1 MSRPGG
7 LGNARPADDEVN
19 LLVAGVKA
27 DLENKAGRTFAD
39 LKPVSYATQVVAGIN
54 YFVKIAVA
62 EGEYIH
68 ARIYRDLQRN
78 VSVHSVQTGKSET
91 DELEYF

>member
-1 MSRPGG
+1 M
-7 LGNARPADDEVN
+7 
-19 LLVAGVKA
+19 KA

-78 VSVHSVQTGKSET
+78 VSVHSVQTDKSET
-91 DELEYF
+91 DELAYF

>member
-19 LLVAGVKA
+19 LIVASVKA

-39 LKPVSYATQVVAGIN
+39 LKPVSYATQVG
-54 YFVKIAVA
+54 
-62 EGEYIH
+62 
-68 ARIYRDLQRN
+68 RSSPSLL
-78 VSVHSVQTGKSET
+78 VQSS
-91 DELEYF
+91 DAPVNDS

>member
-19 LLVAGVKA
+19 LLVASVKA

-39 LKPVSYATQVVAGIN
+39 LKPVSYATQVGSPI
-54 YFVKIAVA
+54 
-62 EGEYIH
+62 
-68 ARIYRDLQRN
+68 L
-78 VSVHSVQTGKSET
+78 VQS
-91 DELEYF
+91 DAQ